1 MRWGGGERRRVDEH
15 GDGAGRG
22 GAGVRGGGRVQTG
35 DEVEEVD
42 WGF

>member
-1 MRWGGGERRRVDEH
+1 MHEH

-22 GAGVRGGGRVQTG
+22 GAGVRGGGIVQTG
-35 DEVEEVD
+35 DEVD

>member
-1 MRWGGGERRRVDEH
+1 MWWGGGERRGVDEH

-22 GAGVRGGGRVQTG
+22 GAAVRSGGRVQTG
-35 DEVEEVD
+35 DEVD